1 MILPPIPCISSPSDL
16 DGPAYLE
23 RISWSHIIKGPCV
36 SVEGVL
42 SLSFG
47 GPRATEGCKPGV
59 SLLEISLAVLAD
71 HRNQWGGGVAC

>member
-47 GPRATEGCKPGV
+47 DQEPLKVV
-59 SLLEISLAVLAD
+59 SRGFPS
-71 HRNQWGGGVAC
+71 